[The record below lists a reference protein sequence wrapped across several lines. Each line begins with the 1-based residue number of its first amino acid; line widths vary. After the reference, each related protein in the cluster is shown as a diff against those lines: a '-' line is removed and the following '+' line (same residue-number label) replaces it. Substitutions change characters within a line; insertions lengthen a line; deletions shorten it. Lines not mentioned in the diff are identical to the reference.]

1 MTDKMYDRIRA
12 LAELWI
18 PTLGTLVTAIMA
30 ALGVAGAD
38 TVGAIFLALD
48 TALGAVVKYYKK
60 QYDNSSDTDDNSE
73 VSES

>member
-1 MTDKMYDRIRA
+1 MTDKMYDRLRA

-30 ALGVAGAD
+30 ALGVAGAE

-48 TALGAVVKYYKK
+48 TALGAVVKYYKT
-60 QYDNSSDTDDNSE
+60 QYDKEGEADEDNSL
-73 VSES
+73 SG